1 MGGSVNSA
9 DLDQP
14 GNSAGWLPAR
24 AWSFKRWYGKYG
36 GLTHLK
42 KVVFDAMLDEE
53 AVRRLD
59 WIKWMRSKG
68 YGEESWMDW
77 WPKWSWCWREF
88 LGPWSRDCLELPS
101 DSSSDSCGEPEERKK
116 SAR

>member
-36 GLTHLK
+36 GLTHLQ

-53 AVRRLD
+53 AMRRMD
-59 WIKWMRSKG
+59 WIKWMRSQG
-68 YGEESWMDW
+68 YGEEGWSDW
-77 WPKWSWCWREF
+77 FAK
-88 LGPWSRDCLELPS
+88 
-101 DSSSDSCGEPEERKK
+101 
-116 SAR
+116 

>member
-1 MGGSVNSA
+1 ME
-9 DLDQP
+9 QP

-59 WIKWMRSKG
+59 SIKLMWSKG
-68 YGEESWMDW
+68 WGEESWRDW
-77 WPKWSWCWREF
+77 WPKWNV
-88 LGPWSRDCLELPS
+88 LGI
-101 DSSSDSCGEPEERKK
+101 
-116 SAR
+116 